1 MYRPS
6 RHCPVIIII
15 SSSIIG
21 SNQLSLSLDT
31 TPRHAT
37 PATPKWNIS
46 RIKSKSDDI
55 SSKGDELTEKVGSV
69 LDGAGAG
76 GVVGVGLSD
85 AKKGYSDDFPKR
97 SW

>member
-1 MYRPS
+1 MYRPA

-15 SSSIIG
+15 IIG
-21 SNQLSLSLDT
+21 FNQLSLSLDT
-31 TPRHAT
+31 APCH
-37 PATPKWNIS
+37 ATPKWTIS

-55 SSKGDELTEKVGSV
+55 SSKGDELAEKVGSV
-69 LDGAGAG
+69 LAGAGTG